1 VVKQDVTR
9 VDLVDHMP
17 GLIHDFDGAVQA
29 AAPLA
34 EQGKAGGDGFLPG
47 RLNIRQIL
55 AVSVT
60 GEGVALADME
70 VIVGHQVGFAM
81 LLFR

>member
-1 VVKQDVTR
+1 MVKQDVTR

-17 GLIHDFDGAVQA
+17 GLIHDLDGAVQA

-34 EQGKAGGDGFLPG
+34 KQSEAGGDGFLPG
-47 RLNIRQIL
+47 RLDIRQIL
-55 AVSVT
+55 AVSIA

>member
-9 VDLVDHMP
+9 IDLVDHMS

-34 EQGKAGGDGFLPG
+34 EQSEAGGDSFLPR

-55 AVSVT
+55 AVGVA
-60 GEGVALADME
+60 GEGMALADME